1 MLKNRKILFLLAI
14 MLIIIVAGIV
24 MLFVKGMNYG
34 LNYGDNTTVELYL
47 ESDFEDVDIQNIIK
61 EVFGNDI
68 EIRQVNNLKKDI
80 LIITK
85 SVKDEQLNDLVSKVN
100 EKYGLELK
108 TDDLIVTNNVKISG
122 VDLISPYVLPVVV
135 TTVAILIYFIVRY
148 KKIGIFKVSLITI
161 LTIVLVQLL
170 VMSIYVITR
179 LPINEYTMPI
189 SMMLYLISVIA
200 ITEKFEN
207 DLNNLKKE
215 Q

>member
-1 MLKNRKILFLLAI
+1 MLKDKKILFLLAI
-14 MLIIIVAGIV
+14 ILIVIVVGIAMLS
-24 MLFVKGMNYG
+24 LKGMNYG

-47 ESDFEDVDIQNIIK
+47 ESDFEGEDIQNIIK

-68 EIRQVNNLKKDI
+68 EIRQVNNLKQDI